1 MKIDRLLQ
9 IVICL
14 LGNKSITAGQLARK
28 FKVSVRTIQRDM
40 DSISLAGIP
49 LTASSGSRG
58 GYSLLPEYKLQ
69 NQFVKKEDFSIIIM
83 ALKSLSTSY
92 KSGQLDGIL
101 DKYLALS
108 DASAPSIYLD
118 YGAAKEGSRVQQFN
132 CVLEKA
138 VTQFL
143 EISFDY
149 RSVHGTLSSRR
160 ARPLALRFKWY
171 AWYLFAY
178 DVGKKDYRT
187 FKVARMDSLAMTDIT
202 FIPPKDVK
210 SLLDAQ
216 ETEYLKTC
224 ENIEVWCH
232 QRDILAL
239 EEYFPEEKKE
249 QLPDGHYLMHLHV
262 PPSERLWQALLL
274 SLGGS
279 VKILSPAGYR
289 STLIETAQKFLSNYD
304 I

>member
-14 LGNKSITAGQLARK
+14 LNNKSITAKQLAGR

-49 LTASSGSRG
+49 LTANLGSQG

-69 NQFVKKEDFSIIIM
+69 NQFVKKEDFNIIIM

-92 KSGQLDGIL
+92 KSGPLEDIL
-101 DKYLALS
+101 NKYLALS
-108 DASAPSIYLD
+108 DASAPSVYLD
-118 YGAAKEGSRVQQFN
+118 YGVTREDSRVQLN
-132 CVLEKA
+132 NSVLEQA
-138 VTQFL
+138 VSTFQ
-143 EISFDY
+143 EITFTY
-149 RSVHGTLSSRR
+149 RNVHGMLSDRR
-160 ARPLALRFKWY
+160 AQPLALRFKWY

-187 FKVARMDSLAMTDIT
+187 FKVARMDCLVMTET
-202 FIPPKDVK
+202 AFTPPKDVK

-216 ETEYLKTC
+216 ELKYLQTC
-224 ENIEVWCH
+224 DDIEVWCH

-249 QLPDGHYLMHLHV
+249 LLPDGHYLMHLHV
-262 PPSERLWQALLL
+262 PPNERLWQALLL

-279 VKILSPAGYR
+279 VKILSPEGYR
-289 STLIETAQKFLSNYD
+289 NTLIETAQKFLSNYD

>member
-58 GYSLLPEYKLQ
+58 GYSLMPEYKLQ

-92 KSGQLDGIL
+92 KNGQLDGIL
-101 DKYLALS
+101 DKYLALT

-118 YGAAKEGSRVQQFN
+118 YGVAMEDSRVQQLN
-132 CVLEKA
+132 RVLEEA
-138 VTQFL
+138 VSGFR
-143 EISFDY
+143 EITFTY
-149 RSVHGTLSSRR
+149 RSVHGTLSDRK

-178 DVGKKDYRT
+178 DVGKNDYRT
-187 FKVARMDSLAMTDIT
+187 FKVARMDGLIMTET
-202 FIPPKDVK
+202 AFAPPKDVK
-210 SLLDAQ
+210 SLLETQ
-216 ETEYLKTC
+216 EREYLKTC

-232 QRDILAL
+232 QRDIIAL

-249 QLPDGHYLMHLHV
+249 LLPDGHYLMHLHV
-262 PPSERLWQALLL
+262 PRSERLWQALLL
-274 SLGGS
+274 SLGDS
-279 VKILSPAGYR
+279 VKILSPEGYR
-289 STLIETAQKFLSNYD
+289 NTLIQTAQKFLSNYD